1 MWATNLKILALVI
14 GTLGAYTLVAS
25 IIPQVQSDVPTELTF
40 GSEVSAAELVAAGEQ
55 IYAGAGGCTTCH
67 GLGTRAPNLL
77 TDEGGQGTIGTRC
90 GNRVSGEDCKAY
102 LHRSLV
108 EPMAHVVE
116 GYQPI
121 MQDMSRTLSPAQI
134 WSVVAYLQSLGGEV
148 TVSGEDVAA
157 AQQASGSGAA
167 GAAPGAAAAT
177 TTAMSTTTDPVEIM
191 QQSQCLLCHVLRGQ
205 GGPIG
210 PSFDGMGAR
219 LTADYIRRSILQPN
233 ADTASGFAAMAGTM
247 PQTFGQQLSAA
258 QLEALVQFLSQQR

>member
-1 MWATNLKILALVI
+1 MWATNLKIVALVI
-14 GTLGAYTLVAS
+14 GTLSAYTLVAS

-55 IYAGAGGCTTCH
+55 LYAGAGGCTTCH

-77 TDEGGQGTIGTRC
+77 TDEGGQGTIGARC
-90 GNRVSGEDCKAY
+90 GSRVPGEDCKAY

-108 EPMAHVVE
+108 EPMAYVVE

-134 WSVVAYLQSLGGEV
+134 WSVIAYLQSLGGEV

-157 AQQASGSGAA
+157 AQEAGGGATGAGA
-167 GAAPGAAAAT
+167 GAAPAA
-177 TTAMSTTTDPVEIM
+177 TTAMSTTTDPEEIM

-233 ADTASGFAAMAGTM
+233 ADTASGFAALAGTM